1 MFPCACR
8 MSLSKVGRQG
18 WDHMLSI
25 RRHSSLMGVWREA
38 LEGLGEV
45 ELAESSVEVDFQE
58 EADVSVS
65 GVFCGSAHGSR
76 RLQFVSVDGIPV
88 ERGELHLA
96 VEKVC
101 KRAFRFQDGH
111 NISKKFPAFALHL
124 HLFHNH
130 TSRPRLEEVLVSAVA
145 SVLDEQG
152 ILELPERRPKT
163 NKDCHASIIF
173 TGIKPLPC
181 GRSSS
186 PPSKVGLDSPV
197 PFPNLVVE
205 PRPSE
210 QVTKEEETA
219 QRSRQPT
226 AFFFTPAVQG
236 GRTSKPVYRRR
247 TSLIDEFSRKR
258 KKRLIRDDHDASPS
272 NAHSDNLAQVV
283 QDNFSSSPKHL
294 LCSTLQDNQLEVDE
308 NPQNNSVCS
317 EPENQLTQLD
327 MSHQEVFPE
336 AIESI
341 SDVCLW
347 PLGEEKGS
355 HRVVKPLD
363 EGQIHEDGQQRPE
376 VERPDVLNNPE
387 AIDKTQ
393 PIIDTCI
400 NGQKREEYPVQPL
413 DLSLGS
419 DFSGRETASQK
430 VGQPDRNESVSK
442 STLSENNINVVGQ
455 DRSREVCSPVGAFV
469 SSILRSWV
477 NPQFAAHCSPVKLR
491 KLPGLDT
498 QCQITCEQLKTAH
511 FLGQVKCQLVLFLTT
526 FQVDEKFLATVC
538 GGLLV
543 LWDQHAVHERI
554 RVERLLA
561 DALVEGSPCLAVKSA
576 ACQQPLIVSLPRE
589 EAALIV
595 DGERQLLEQWGVKLA
610 EVSQKGEIVKDDVPS
625 SSLALSQI
633 PQCFLSTDLARKV
646 DLCRALL
653 LEAASKEEESAS
665 PRLPRALYDHLA
677 SQACRGA
684 VMFGQKIATEDCRRL
699 DQAKLFFFCKAI
711 QNLISTIYVQVIG
724 RPGFV
729 HCAFPVCTWQTF
741 LCYAPQTRLLS
752 SIVCLLL
759 KLH

>member
-8 MSLSKVGRQG
+8 MSLSRVGRQG

-25 RRHSSLMGVWREA
+25 KRHSSLMGVWREA
-38 LEGLGEV
+38 LEGLGEI

-111 NISKKFPAFALHL
+111 NISKKFPAFVLRL

-130 TSRPRLEEVLVSAVA
+130 TSRSRLEKVLVSAVA

-152 ILELPERRPKT
+152 ILELPERRPKI

-205 PRPSE
+205 QRPSK
-210 QVTKEEETA
+210 QVTKEEETV

-247 TSLIDEFSRKR
+247 TSLIDDFSRKR
-258 KKRLIRDDHDASPS
+258 KKRLIRDDHGACPS
-272 NAHSDNLAQVV
+272 NAHSDNLALVV
-283 QDNFSSSPKHL
+283 QGNFSLSPKQL
-294 LCSTLQDNQLEVDE
+294 LCSTLQEEQLEVGE
-308 NPQNNSVCS
+308 NSQNNSVGS
-317 EPENQLTQLD
+317 EPEDQLTQLD
-327 MSHQEVFPE
+327 MSLQEVFPE
-336 AIESI
+336 AIESM
-341 SDVCLW
+341 SGVCLW

-355 HRVVKPLD
+355 HRVAKPLD

-400 NGQKREEYPVQPL
+400 NGQKREEYPVVQPQ

-430 VGQPDRNESVSK
+430 VVQPDHNESVSK

-455 DRSREVCSPVGAFV
+455 DGSREAGSSVGACV

-477 NPQFAAHCSPVKLR
+477 NPQFAAHCSPVKLW

-561 DALVEGSPCLAVKSA
+561 DALVEGSPRLAVKSA
-576 ACQQPLIVSLPRE
+576 ACQPPLVVSLPRE
-589 EAALIV
+589 EAALIAG
-595 DGERQLLEQWGVKLA
+595 GERKLLEQWGVKLA
-610 EVSQKGEIVKDDVPS
+610 EVYQQGEIVKDEVPS

-653 LEAASKEEESAS
+653 LEVASKEEESAS

-684 VMFGQKIATEDCRRL
+684 VMFGQKIAPEDCRRL
-699 DQAKLFFFCKAI
+699 DQGKTKPHL
-711 QNLISTIYVQVIG
+711 Y
-724 RPGFV
+724 
-729 HCAFPVCTWQTF
+729 
-741 LCYAPQTRLLS
+741 Y
-752 SIVCLLL
+752 
-759 KLH
+759 

>member
-8 MSLSKVGRQG
+8 MSLSRVGRQG

-25 RRHSSLMGVWREA
+25 KRHSSLMGVWREA
-38 LEGLGEV
+38 LEGLGEI

-76 RLQFVSVDGIPV
+76 RLQFVSFDGIPV

-130 TSRPRLEEVLVSAVA
+130 TSRSRLEKVLVSAVA

-152 ILELPERRPKT
+152 ILELPERRPKI

-181 GRSSS
+181 SRSSS
-186 PPSKVGLDSPV
+186 PPTKVGLDSPV
-197 PFPNLVVE
+197 PFPNLVLE
-205 PRPSE
+205 QGPSKE
-210 QVTKEEETA
+210 VTKEEETA
-219 QRSRQPT
+219 QRSRQPS
-226 AFFFTPAVQG
+226 AFSFTPAVKG

-247 TSLIDEFSRKR
+247 TSFIDDSSRKR
-258 KKRLIRDDHDASPS
+258 KKRLIRDDHDACPS
-272 NAHSDNLAQVV
+272 NAQSDKVALVV
-283 QDNFSSSPKHL
+283 QDNFSLSPKQL
-294 LCSTLQDNQLEVDE
+294 LCSTLQEDQLEVGD
-308 NPQNNSVCS
+308 NSQNNSVGS
-317 EPENQLTQLD
+317 ESEDQLTQLD
-327 MSHQEVFPE
+327 MSLQEVFPE
-336 AIESI
+336 AIESM
-341 SDVCLW
+341 SGVCLW

-355 HRVVKPLD
+355 HRVAKPLN
-363 EGQIHEDGQQRPE
+363 EGQIHEDGQQRRE

-393 PIIDTCI
+393 PIVDTCN

-430 VGQPDRNESVSK
+430 VVQPDRSDSVSK

-455 DRSREVCSPVGAFV
+455 DGSREAGSSVGACV

-477 NPQFAAHCSPVKLR
+477 NPQFAAHCSPVKLW

-561 DALVEGSPCLAVKSA
+561 DALVEGSPRLAVKSA
-576 ACQQPLIVSLPRE
+576 ACQPPLVVSLPKE

-595 DGERQLLEQWGVKLA
+595 GSERQLLEEWGVKLA
-610 EVSQKGEIVKDDVPS
+610 EVCQKGEIVKDEVPS

-653 LEAASKEEESAS
+653 LEVASKEEESAS

-684 VMFGQKIATEDCRRL
+684 VMFGQKIAPEDCRRL
-699 DQAKLFFFCKAI
+699 DQANLVCKAK
-711 QNLISTIYVQVIG
+711 QNLISTTNV
-724 RPGFV
+724 
-729 HCAFPVCTWQTF
+729 
-741 LCYAPQTRLLS
+741 
-752 SIVCLLL
+752 
-759 KLH
+759 

>member
-8 MSLSKVGRQG
+8 MSLSRVGRQG

-25 RRHSSLMGVWREA
+25 KRHSSLMGVWREA

-111 NISKKFPAFALHL
+111 NISKKFPAFAFHL
-124 HLFHNH
+124 HLFHDH
-130 TSRPRLEEVLVSAVA
+130 TSRSRLEEVLVSAVA
-145 SVLDEQG
+145 SVLDKQG
-152 ILELPERRPKT
+152 ILELPEGRPKT
-163 NKDCHASIIF
+163 NKECQASIIF

-205 PRPSE
+205 QRPSK

-219 QRSRQPT
+219 QRSRQPS

-430 VGQPDRNESVSK
+430 VVQPDRNESVSK

-455 DRSREVCSPVGAFV
+455 DGSREVGSSVGACV

-511 FLGQVKCQLVLFLTT
+511 FLGQVKCQLVLF
-526 FQVDEKFLATVC
+526 
-538 GGLLV
+538 
-543 LWDQHAVHERI
+543 
-554 RVERLLA
+554 
-561 DALVEGSPCLAVKSA
+561 
-576 ACQQPLIVSLPRE
+576 
-589 EAALIV
+589 
-595 DGERQLLEQWGVKLA
+595 
-610 EVSQKGEIVKDDVPS
+610 
-625 SSLALSQI
+625 
-633 PQCFLSTDLARKV
+633 
-646 DLCRALL
+646 
-653 LEAASKEEESAS
+653 
-665 PRLPRALYDHLA
+665 
-677 SQACRGA
+677 
-684 VMFGQKIATEDCRRL
+684 
-699 DQAKLFFFCKAI
+699 
-711 QNLISTIYVQVIG
+711 
-724 RPGFV
+724 
-729 HCAFPVCTWQTF
+729 
-741 LCYAPQTRLLS
+741 
-752 SIVCLLL
+752 
-759 KLH
+759 